1 MDLGAQ
7 VGLSLRMLERLRET
21 PFVSHPLLFNG
32 HLQSV
37 FGSQQRRSFPYG
49 WQSYIEDVVTLED
62 RTMVRYRLVTRDS
75 AAPTVILVHGM
86 SGSFDSGYMQGLSHK
101 AFSCGWNAVLLSLY
115 DTNQG
120 KPLPRIFHAGAS
132 EGLRLVIE
140 AVAAKHRLQTLMICG
155 VSLGGNILLKML
167 GELGESS
174 QLDVK
179 AAAAV
184 SPLIDLTSSW
194 KVFDLPSNW
203 LYKRYYVNRLRE
215 LTLEN
220 SERVGSVVD
229 LERLERVK
237 SIKEFDEVVTVP
249 LTGFD
254 GVFDYYEQASSS
266 PWLGQIRIP
275 TFVVHSKDDPL
286 LPSDPLRKRDVRE
299 NPFLL
304 VHLTTEG
311 GHVAFLERH
320 RSDVDRS
327 WAENRTIDFLK
338 IAVD

>member
-7 VGLSLRMLERLRET
+7 VGLTLRMLERLREA

-37 FGSQQRRSFPYG
+37 FGSQQRRAFSYG
-49 WQSYIEDVVTLED
+49 WQSYVEDLVTLQD
-62 RTMVRYRLVTRDS
+62 RTMVRYRLVTRDP
-75 AAPTVILVHGM
+75 AAPTVVLVHGM
-86 SGSFDSGYMQGLSHK
+86 SGSFDSGYMLGLSHK
-101 AFSCGWNAVLLSLY
+101 AFCCGWNAVLLSLY
-115 DTNQG
+115 DTNPE

-132 EGLRLVIE
+132 EGLRMVIE
-140 AVAAKHRLQTLMICG
+140 AVAAKHQLGLLMICG

-167 GELGESS
+167 GEIGESS
-174 QLDVK
+174 KLDVA

-194 KVFDLPSNW
+194 KIFDMPSNW
-203 LYKRYYVNRLRE
+203 LYKKYYVKRLRE

-220 SERVGSVVD
+220 ADRVGAVVD
-229 LERLERVK
+229 LERLERVS

-254 GVFDYYEQASSS
+254 GVFDYYEQASCR
-266 PWLGQIRIP
+266 PWLERIRIP
-275 TFVVHSKDDPL
+275 TFIVHSKDDPL
-286 LPSDPLRKRDVRE
+286 LPSAPLRGRDVRE

-304 VHLTTEG
+304 AHLTTEG

-320 RSDVDRS
+320 RCDIDRS

-338 IAVD
+338 FAVE